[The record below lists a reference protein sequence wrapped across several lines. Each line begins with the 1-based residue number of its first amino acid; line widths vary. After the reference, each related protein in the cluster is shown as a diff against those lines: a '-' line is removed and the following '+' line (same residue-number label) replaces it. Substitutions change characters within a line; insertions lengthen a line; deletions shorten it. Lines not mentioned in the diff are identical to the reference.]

1 MKRNLLIGFIVLFA
15 FIIIIIIGVGIN
27 KNIQD
32 GIDAKDAKDITGPTR
47 PTGPTGPTRPI
58 EPNTPAPAP
67 TPTPDGGL
75 KITNNLNVKNKAIL
89 DKIKTRL
96 DNLEKLPDSMR
107 LFQMTVDNTWNM
119 KVVDSNNNS
128 FDADDWVCSVQ
139 GLSMDYKASMNDI
152 KEIYQFCYIK
162 EGEWWIKS
170 AMAPAGTQTGRP
182 IILAIP
188 RIFFVKN
195 DKSTFI

>member
-1 MKRNLLIGFIVLFA
+1 MKKYLIILIITIICYNIFRYCIQFDSGKMKEGFV
-15 FIIIIIIGVGIN
+15 
-27 KNIQD
+27 D
-32 GIDAKDAKDITGPTR
+32 TSDTD
-47 PTGPTGPTRPI
+47 
-58 EPNTPAPAP
+58 
-67 TPTPDGGL
+67 
-75 KITNNLNVKNKAIL
+75 L
-89 DKIKTRL
+89 DKIETRL
-96 DNLEKLPDSMR
+96 DNLEKLPGSMR

-139 GLSMDYKASMNDI
+139 GLSMDWEASMNDI

-162 EGEWWIKS
+162 EGEWWIRS
-170 AMAPAGTQTGRP
+170 AMAPAGTQIGRP